1 MVYSYNNNITPIHC
15 SMSNISSIFALFSVL
30 CGVLI
35 FGIWS
40 NINVYA
46 QQPSSSYTP
55 LSPPP
60 SSPSITISPQVK
72 AIMCAPGSPSLKI
85 VNTTEARICG
95 IPKTV
100 KSSTTAAAI
109 PSTSP
114 TAISSQPT
122 TKKLPAA
129 NVAAPKQQKIT
140 TTPATSQLSKQTTG
154 SKETTPTAVS
164 NKPSLPS
171 SPSPIAPQVSAIS
184 KTHQQQE
191 QLQPA
196 TSNVPAGRNYT
207 FATTSPA
214 VTPDTLSYLGYQGS
228 ATAVN
233 SGSSSDSK
241 DKHSSDTKSSSSSG
255 HNDNSGKSS
264 ASSSS
269 IINDISSV
277 VKKSFNY
284 KHSKHSDS
292 NDVVSYFSDNS
303 FDDNF
308 PFTASASSSAI
319 AGGASASASA
329 SAGGG

>member
-1 MVYSYNNNITPIHC
+1 
-15 SMSNISSIFALFSVL
+15 MSNLISIFVLFSVL
-30 CGVLI
+30 SGILI

-40 NINVYA
+40 NIQAYA
-46 QQPSSSYTP
+46 QQPLSSSKP
-55 LSPPP
+55 LSAP
-60 SSPSITISPQVK
+60 SVSRGTTISPQVK
-72 AIMCAPGSPSLKI
+72 AIMCASGSPNLKV
-85 VNTTEARICG
+85 VNTTEAHICG

-100 KSSTTAAAI
+100 KTNTTTAAAI
-109 PSTSP
+109 PSISP
-114 TAISSQPT
+114 TAVSSPP
-122 TKKLPAA
+122 KVPGADVLAL
-129 NVAAPKQQKIT
+129 KQQKIT
-140 TTPATSQLSKQTTG
+140 TTPATSQLKQTTG
-154 SKETTPTAVS
+154 AIKETTTTAVS

-171 SPSPIAPQVSAIS
+171 SPSTIAPQVNAIS
-184 KTHQQQE
+184 KKPQQQE

-196 TSNVPAGRNYT
+196 TRNVPAGRNYT

-214 VTPDTLSYLGYQGS
+214 VTPDTLKYLGYQGS

-241 DKHSSDTKSSSSSG
+241 DKHSSDTKSSSSG
-255 HNDNSGKSS
+255 HNDNSGK
-264 ASSSS
+264 SSS

-292 NDVVSYFSDNS
+292 SDVVSYFSDNS

-308 PFTASASSSAI
+308 PFTASASSNAI
-319 AGGASASASA
+319 AGGASAAASA